1 MRNLALMWVLA
12 ACLLVCGGGAQTWYC
27 GPDDNPRAVKA
38 VLKDGTLTISGKGAM
53 RDYWEPRGCILDNSD
68 YEKVIKEWRTDSWPP
83 WYFAVVYDSTVSIT
97 DVVIEKGVTYIGELA
112 FGWLSGLK
120 SITIPASVSSI
131 GDEALGG
138 CGVDCEMV
146 RWNDTCVSRQTSITV
161 ATDNQH
167 YSFENGILFNKNKT
181 ILIQYLIG
189 GQQDAYTIPN
199 NVNTIEKWAFAGC
212 CSLKSVTIPNS
223 VKTIGDRAFENC
235 ESLTSITIPNSVK
248 TIGDRAFARCD
259 GLTSITIPN
268 SVTSIGREAFSY
280 CQDLMSITIP
290 DSVKTIEYATF
301 DACIRLASVTI
312 ANSVT
317 FIGAGV
323 FENCE
328 SLTSIT
334 IPQSVTSIERM
345 AFAGC
350 DSLKSITLQNSI
362 PPEIGEYAFDEIS
375 PDACFY
381 VPMGSIDAYRNADG
395 WKEFKCIKS
404 IASAPK

>member
-1 MRNLALMWVLA
+1 
-12 ACLLVCGGGAQTWYC
+12 
-27 GPDDNPRAVKA
+27 
-38 VLKDGTLTISGKGAM
+38 M

-146 RWNDTCVSRQTSITV
+146 RWNDTCVSCQTSITV
-161 ATDNQH
+161 AMDNQH

-189 GQQDAYTIPN
+189 GQQDVY
-199 NVNTIEKWAFAGC
+199 
-212 CSLKSVTIPNS
+212 TIPNS
-223 VKTIGDRAFENC
+223 VKTIGDRAFDRC

-280 CQDLMSITIP
+280 CQGLTSITIP

-312 ANSVT
+312 PNSVT
-317 FIGAGV
+317 FIGAGA

-375 PDACFY
+375 PYACFY
-381 VPMGSIDAYRNADG
+381 VPMGSIDAYRNAEG